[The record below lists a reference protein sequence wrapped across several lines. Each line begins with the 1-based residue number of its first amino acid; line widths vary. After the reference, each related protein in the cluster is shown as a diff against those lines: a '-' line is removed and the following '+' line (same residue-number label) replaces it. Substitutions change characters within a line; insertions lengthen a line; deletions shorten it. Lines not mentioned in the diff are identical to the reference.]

1 MKHFTNQKL
10 LGGIIGLTLASC
22 GARTM
27 PSANVKGTQSP
38 EKEYL
43 TCDAPGD
50 YPKQCHLLQI
60 ESDIT
65 PLGPVEMT
73 TTITYNFTCVRHP
86 DRLEASSIYLRSRDN
101 NAPISLFYGQVNGVI
116 ELNSKDAITLK
127 DADPATTLGHH
138 FNNTGVP
145 MCHLT
150 MSYTQRPSINTV
162 NVLGEHSKRLTA
174 DITRN
179 MELYDAGRRLNRF
192 ISNDAEDL
200 GPIIERF
207 RNSDDIV
214 LREEVAPK
222 LQAYVDA
229 TLHGT
234 DPDLSSLVTIIN
246 SKNLLIAELAE
257 ASLVLEKLRSYQIQ
271 FDELFVTQM
280 EKAKTMLNGPIL
292 HPTAHDE
299 SIFSR

>member
-10 LGGIIGLTLASC
+10 LGGIIGLTLTSC

-27 PSANVKGTQSP
+27 PSANVKATQP
-38 EKEYL
+38 PVKEYL
-43 TCDAPGD
+43 TCDVPGN
-50 YPKQCHLLQI
+50 YPRQCHLSDTTSQI
-60 ESDIT
+60 APPAD
-65 PLGPVEMT
+65 VEMT
-73 TTITYNFTCVRHP
+73 TTITYNFTCIQYPNEV
-86 DRLEASSIYLRSRDN
+86 EAGSIYLQIREPDAQIRL
-101 NAPISLFYGQVNGVI
+101 IYGQTDGRIVVN
-116 ELNSKDAITLK
+116 STQPITLA
-127 DADPATTLGHH
+127 DAEPATTLATH
-138 FNNTGVP
+138 FLYSPP

-162 NVLGEHSKRLTA
+162 NLLGEHSKRLTA